1 MSNEEII
8 QRHFLENIGLIRG
21 FIFSLIPDVHRTN
34 DILQDVFMIAT
45 RKAGKF
51 QLGTNFPAWVRA
63 IIRIRVLEERR
74 LNAKFHASHM
84 PLDSDLVEALADTS
98 LELDDSWE
106 ARREA
111 LVQCLEQVAPR
122 AREIMGLRFMEG
134 FSPTE
139 IAKQLSWNVNAVRV
153 ALTRVRRSVF
163 ECVHRR
169 LTSDGGLK

>member
-51 QLGTNFPAWVRA
+51 QVANFPAWVRA
-63 IIRIRVLEERR
+63 IVRIRVLEERR
-74 LNAKFHASHM
+74 SNAKFDASHL

-106 ARREA
+106 TRREA
-111 LVQCLEQVAPR
+111 LRQTLPR
-122 AREIMGLRFMEG
+122 
-134 FSPTE
+134 
-139 IAKQLSWNVNAVRV
+139 
-153 ALTRVRRSVF
+153 
-163 ECVHRR
+163 
-169 LTSDGGLK
+169 